1 MKPVM
6 SKTSCEKKIAKP
18 DKDPKYECKNC
29 GLNAAKDKLLCK
41 PRKIKK
47 K

>member
-1 MKPVM
+1 M
-6 SKTSCEKKIAKP
+6 SKTSCEKKNAKS
-18 DKDPKYECKNC
+18 DKEPKYECKNC
-29 GLNAAKDKLLCK
+29 GLSAVKDKLLCK